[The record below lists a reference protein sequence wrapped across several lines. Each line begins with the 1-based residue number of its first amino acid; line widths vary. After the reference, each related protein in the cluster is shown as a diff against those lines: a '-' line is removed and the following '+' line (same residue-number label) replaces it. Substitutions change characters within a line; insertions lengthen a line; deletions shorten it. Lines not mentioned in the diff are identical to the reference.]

1 MLFSYY
7 TIGQRIKELRVARN
21 MSQALLSE
29 KVDLSPTYISY
40 IESGMKCMS
49 LETLLKIANA
59 LDVTADTILADCFDN
74 HASISKH
81 EFIDIMDDCSKRNN
95 TTCLNTCNK
104 PMVNSIYPQLFTI
117 CHRSYKRNVRNQK
130 SNCP

>member
-21 MSQALLSE
+21 MSQSLLSE

-59 LDVTADTILADCFDN
+59 LDVTADTIFADCFDN
-74 HASISKH
+74 HASISKY
-81 EFIDIMDDCSKRNN
+81 EFIDIMDDCSLYESRVVLDTAKAV
-95 TTCLNTCNK
+95 K
-104 PMVNSIYPQLFTI
+104 NSM
-117 CHRSYKRNVRNQK
+117 RSNRFQK
-130 SNCP
+130 K